1 MTDDKS
7 ENIPA
12 ENDDAP
18 QPEAVVTR
26 DPDVGPEAADAAA
39 EDEQLDELMA
49 SPSEAPAA
57 EAPDAVTPAVTPAAT
72 PAGDEPVVE
81 AAPTTAPAPKVD
93 LEQQAIEAA
102 AAAVAE
108 GERAIAAAEAALADA
123 EPPAEAPAPPLPR
136 TNRNHRELVLRVLL
150 AVNVVA
156 MIVVAMLPAPAAGP
170 AAVAAPATTE
180 APAPTSP
187 TPVAPSQPT
196 PTTPSMNEPW
206 NQALRASERREWGAA
221 VTILEGYL
229 DSRPEMPPS
238 ERLSVL
244 SALSFYASR
253 DKDFARSRRY
263 SQQAQALEQSH
274 SLPADLVKEAAAAVE
289 LGDQESLRRIWAR
302 FLLQQRQIPS
312 WLYQH
317 VAQAYLELG
326 NSYREDAAAGARA
339 ARARALQEAAERVR
353 AEALEREE
361 KR

>member
-1 MTDDKS
+1 MTDEKA

-12 ENDDAP
+12 DNDDLP
-18 QPEAVVTR
+18 QQEDVVTR
-26 DPDVGPEAADAAA
+26 DPQSAPEVDAGAD
-39 EDEQLDELMA
+39 EDQQLSELMSASAGEA
-49 SPSEAPAA
+49 SPAPI
-57 EAPDAVTPAVTPAAT
+57 
-72 PAGDEPVVE
+72 
-81 AAPTTAPAPKVD
+81 APKVD
-93 LEQQAIEAA
+93 LEQEAIEAA
-102 AAAVAE
+102 AQAVADGERAVAE
-108 GERAIAAAEAALADA
+108 AEAALR
-123 EPPAEAPAPPLPR
+123 EAAPPAPPPATGPLSAPR
-136 TNRNHRELVLRVLL
+136 NRRELVLRVLL
-150 AVNVVA
+150 AVNVAV
-156 MIVVAMLPAPAAGP
+156 ILVVALLPAPATGGGESVDP
-170 AAVAAPATTE
+170 VVTE
-180 APAPTSP
+180 PPAPAPTSQVSP
-187 TPVAPSQPT
+187 QPT
-196 PTTPSMNEPW
+196 AQVMNEPW

-244 SALSFYASR
+244 SALSFYAAR
-253 DKDFARSRRY
+253 DKDFGRSRRY

-326 NSYREDAAAGARA
+326 DSYREDAASGARA
-339 ARARALQEAAERVR
+339 ARALELEAAVAAVR

>member
-1 MTDDKS
+1 MTDDKA

-18 QPEAVVTR
+18 QPEAVVAR
-26 DPDVGPEAADAAA
+26 EPDVATEAADAAV

-49 SPSEAPAA
+49 SPGEAPAA
-57 EAPDAVTPAVTPAAT
+57 EAP
-72 PAGDEPVVE
+72 AGGDPVVE
-81 AAPTTAPAPKVD
+81 AAQPTAPAPKVD

-123 EPPAEAPAPPLPR
+123 EPPTQAPASPLPR
-136 TNRNHRELVLRVLL
+136 TGRDHRELVLRVLL

-170 AAVAAPATTE
+170 AAVAAPTATE

-187 TPVAPSQPT
+187 TPATPT
-196 PTTPSMNEPW
+196 PATPSMNEPW
-206 NQALRASERREWGAA
+206 NQALRASERREWSAA

-339 ARARALQEAAERVR
+339 ARARALQQAAERVR

>member
-1 MTDDKS
+1 VTDDKA

-18 QPEAVVTR
+18 QPEVVVNR
-26 DPDVGPEAADAAA
+26 DPDVATEAADAAV

-49 SPSEAPAA
+49 SHGEASAA
-57 EAPDAVTPAVTPAAT
+57 EAPTG
-72 PAGDEPVVE
+72 GDPVVE
-81 AAPTTAPAPKVD
+81 AAQSTAPAPKVD

-108 GERAIAAAEAALADA
+108 GERAIAATEAALADA
-123 EPPAEAPAPPLPR
+123 EPPTQAPASPLPR
-136 TNRNHRELVLRVLL
+136 TGRDHRELVLRVLL

-170 AAVAAPATTE
+170 AAVAAPTTTE

-187 TPVAPSQPT
+187 TPVTPSPV
-196 PTTPSMNEPW
+196 TPSMNEPW
-206 NQALRASERREWGAA
+206 NQALRASERREWSAA

-339 ARARALQEAAERVR
+339 ARAHALQQAAERVR